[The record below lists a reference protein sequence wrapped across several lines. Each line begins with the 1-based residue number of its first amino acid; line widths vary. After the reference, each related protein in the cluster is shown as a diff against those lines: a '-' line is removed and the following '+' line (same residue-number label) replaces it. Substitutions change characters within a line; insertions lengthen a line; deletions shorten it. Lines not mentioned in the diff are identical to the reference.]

1 MECRCPY
8 CLSPVQSGAP
18 CPACG
23 RDWEGYQPAS
33 HHLPPGSLLQER
45 YQLGRALGEGG
56 FGITYLG
63 WDTVLKR
70 KVAVKEYFPTFLV
83 SREVSLTLDV
93 TCHTSGNQPT
103 YEKGREQ
110 FLREAKTMARLDS
123 IPEIVQVLDHFPEHN
138 TAYIVM
144 EFLEGRTLK
153 EVVAQSGPIPADTM
167 LALLE
172 PVLRAMEAM
181 HQAGVIHRD
190 ISPDN
195 LMELKD
201 GTVKLMDFGCARDF
215 QSGLTETITLKHGFA
230 PREQYSGRDQ
240 GPWTDV
246 YALCATV
253 YYCLTGKV
261 PPRATLRGEEEQDP
275 MIPPRQL
282 GADLIEEQE
291 RALLRGL
298 SPKVENRCHSAA
310 ELYAALYGRTLD
322 GTPWTWSEE
331 QIGQTEFV
339 NTEENKGPTPDPI
352 PKKPTIPAKWIKLG
366 GAAACALVALAAVL
380 ALGLG
385 SGGQENVLSDDSD
398 RPQSTAGQN
407 ADQEDASQTPEE
419 DPKPSGE
426 DGQAGDGQLIPAIS
440 DQELEPEPAADPDQ
454 PDIEA
459 GQTGIGGQTGSQTTP
474 SQSTQPVSPS
484 RPRSRRSL
492 PFQPR
497 GSWRLR
503 QRLRPT
509 TASTPWRRRR
519 CGRWSSWAIS
529 PPHSWGHGCAVLRT
543 TPCLTTK
550 TPSPPPFIRNLL
562 IWAIWTGNG
571 AWLSATSTG
580 TGWRKMMKKP
590 SPSIWNWPRP
600 TTGPESTTRWLMP
613 TPMDGALPETRNR
626 PFTGGTATW
635 RQGAPPLLIQTRSG
649 PRSSNWRAHSRRPPR
664 RLFTRAQAPCPLLS
678 GHTNG
683 TGGG

>member
-298 SPKVENRCHSAA
+298 SPKVENRWHSAA

-419 DPKPSGE
+419 QPEPSGVG
-426 DGQAGDGQLIPAIS
+426 GQAGDGQLIPAIS

-474 SQSTQPVSPS
+474 SQSTQPSQPEPPPQPEEPAVPTQGELEAQAETQANNGQY
-484 RPRSRRSL
+484 SL
-492 PFQPR
+492 AAET
-497 GSWRLR
+497 LR
-503 QRLRPT
+503 QMEQLGYLTAAQLGTRLCGLADDALFDDENSIAAALYQESADLGNLDGKRGLAICYQYGDGVT
-509 TASTPWRRRR
+509 QSDEKAFALNLELAQSNYGAGVYYEVADAYTDGRGTARNPEQ
-519 CGRWSSWAIS
+519 AIY
-529 PPHSWGHGCAVLRT
+529 WWNRYLE
-543 TPCLTTK
+543 
-550 TPSPPPFIRNLL
+550 
-562 IWAIWTGNG
+562 TG
-571 AWLSATSTG
+571 
-580 TGWRKMMKKP
+580 
-590 SPSIWNWPRP
+590 
-600 TTGPESTTRWLMP
+600 STTFIDPDKVRAKIAEL
-613 TPMDGALPETRNR
+613 E
-626 PFTGGTATW
+626 GT
-635 RQGAPPLLIQTRSG
+635 
-649 PRSSNWRAHSRRPPR
+649 
-664 RLFTRAQAPCPLLS
+664 
-678 GHTNG
+678 
-683 TGGG
+683 

>member
-110 FLREAKTMARLDS
+110 FLREAKTMAKLDS

-195 LMELKD
+195 LMELED

-298 SPKVENRCHSAA
+298 SPKVENRWHSAA

-474 SQSTQPVSPS
+474 SQSTQPSQPEPPPQPEEPAVPTQGELEAQAETQANNGQY
-484 RPRSRRSL
+484 SL
-492 PFQPR
+492 AAET
-497 GSWRLR
+497 LR
-503 QRLRPT
+503 QMEQLGYLTAAQLGTRLCGLADDALFDDENSIAAALYQESADLGNLDGKRGLAICYQYGSGVPQSDE
-509 TASTPWRRRR
+509 TAFALNLELAQANYGAGVYYEVADAYTD
-519 CGRWSSWAIS
+519 GRGTAQNPEQAIY
-529 PPHSWGHGCAVLRT
+529 WWNRYLE
-543 TPCLTTK
+543 
-550 TPSPPPFIRNLL
+550 
-562 IWAIWTGNG
+562 TG
-571 AWLSATSTG
+571 
-580 TGWRKMMKKP
+580 
-590 SPSIWNWPRP
+590 
-600 TTGPESTTRWLMP
+600 STTFIDPDKVRAKIAEL
-613 TPMDGALPETRNR
+613 E
-626 PFTGGTATW
+626 GT
-635 RQGAPPLLIQTRSG
+635 
-649 PRSSNWRAHSRRPPR
+649 
-664 RLFTRAQAPCPLLS
+664 
-678 GHTNG
+678 
-683 TGGG
+683 

>member
-23 RDWEGYQPAS
+23 RDREGYQPAS

-298 SPKVENRCHSAA
+298 SPKVENRWHSAA

-474 SQSTQPVSPS
+474 SQSTQPSQPEPPPQPEEPAVPTQGELEAQAETQANNGQY
-484 RPRSRRSL
+484 SL
-492 PFQPR
+492 AAET
-497 GSWRLR
+497 LR
-503 QRLRPT
+503 QMEQLGYLTAAQLGTRLCGLADDALFDDENSIAAALYQESADLGNLDGKRGLAICYQYGSGVPQSDE
-509 TASTPWRRRR
+509 TAFALNLELAQANYGAGVYYEVADAYTD
-519 CGRWSSWAIS
+519 GRGTAQNPEQAIY
-529 PPHSWGHGCAVLRT
+529 WWNRYLE
-543 TPCLTTK
+543 
-550 TPSPPPFIRNLL
+550 
-562 IWAIWTGNG
+562 TG
-571 AWLSATSTG
+571 
-580 TGWRKMMKKP
+580 
-590 SPSIWNWPRP
+590 
-600 TTGPESTTRWLMP
+600 STTFIDPDKVRAKIAEL
-613 TPMDGALPETRNR
+613 E
-626 PFTGGTATW
+626 GT
-635 RQGAPPLLIQTRSG
+635 
-649 PRSSNWRAHSRRPPR
+649 
-664 RLFTRAQAPCPLLS
+664 
-678 GHTNG
+678 
-683 TGGG
+683 

>member
-298 SPKVENRCHSAA
+298 SPKVENRWHSAA

-474 SQSTQPVSPS
+474 SQSTQPSQPEPPPQPEEPAVPTQGELEAQAETQANNGQY
-484 RPRSRRSL
+484 SL
-492 PFQPR
+492 AAET
-497 GSWRLR
+497 LR
-503 QRLRPT
+503 QMEQLGYLTAAQLGTRLCGLADDALFDDENSIAATLYQESADLGNLDGKRGLAICYQYGDGVAQNDEKAFALNLELAQANYGAGVYYEVADAYT
-509 TASTPWRRRR
+509 DGRGTAQNPEQ
-519 CGRWSSWAIS
+519 AIY
-529 PPHSWGHGCAVLRT
+529 WWNRYLE
-543 TPCLTTK
+543 
-550 TPSPPPFIRNLL
+550 
-562 IWAIWTGNG
+562 TG
-571 AWLSATSTG
+571 
-580 TGWRKMMKKP
+580 
-590 SPSIWNWPRP
+590 
-600 TTGPESTTRWLMP
+600 STTFIDPDKVRAKIAEL
-613 TPMDGALPETRNR
+613 E
-626 PFTGGTATW
+626 GT
-635 RQGAPPLLIQTRSG
+635 
-649 PRSSNWRAHSRRPPR
+649 
-664 RLFTRAQAPCPLLS
+664 
-678 GHTNG
+678 
-683 TGGG
+683 

>member
-1 MECRCPY
+1 MERRCPY
-8 CLSPVQSGAP
+8 CMSPVQPGSP

-23 RDWEGYQPAS
+23 RNWERYQPAS
-33 HHLPPGSLLQER
+33 HHLPPGSLLQDR

-110 FLREAKTMARLDS
+110 FLREAKTMAKLDS

-153 EVVAQSGPIPADTM
+153 EVVAQTGPIPTQTM

-181 HQAGVIHRD
+181 HHAGVIHRD

-246 YALCATV
+246 YAMCATV

-275 MIPPRQL
+275 LIPPRQL
-282 GADLIEEQE
+282 GSDLTLEQE
-291 RALLRGL
+291 WALLRGL
-298 SPKVENRCHSAA
+298 ASKVENRWHSAA
-310 ELYAALYGRTLD
+310 DLYAALYGRTLE
-322 GTPWTWSEE
+322 GASWMQTEE
-331 QIGQTEFV
+331 QVGHTEFV
-339 NTEENKGPTPDPI
+339 DTEENKAPIPDPT
-352 PKKPTIPAKWIKLG
+352 PKKPEIPAKWIKFG
-366 GAAACALVALAAVL
+366 GAAACALVVVAIALAI
-380 ALGLG
+380 GLG
-385 SGGQENVLSDDSD
+385 GRGQESVSTNDPD
-398 RPQSTAGQN
+398 RSQSAVGQTVH
-407 ADQEDASQTPEE
+407 QEDGSQAPEE
-419 DPKPSGE
+419 EPDASEE
-426 DGQAGDGQLIPAIS
+426 DGQAGDGQLIPPIHE
-440 DQELEPEPAADPDQ
+440 QEPATEPNQ
-454 PDIEA
+454 PGTDA
-459 GQTGIGGQTGSQTTP
+459 GQTGTSGQAGSQATP
-474 SQSTQPVSPS
+474 SQPTNPSQQEQPSQTEEPAVPTQEELEAQAETQTNNGQY
-484 RPRSRRSL
+484 SL
-492 PFQPR
+492 AAET
-497 GSWRLR
+497 LR
-503 QRLRPT
+503 QMEQLGYLTAAQLGARLCGLADDALFDDENSIAAALYQESADLGNLDGKRGLAICYQYGEGVAQSDE
-509 TASTPWRRRR
+509 TAFALNLELAQANYGAGVYYEVADAYTD
-519 CGRWSSWAIS
+519 GRGTARNPEQAIY
-529 PPHSWGHGCAVLRT
+529 WWNRYLE
-543 TPCLTTK
+543 
-550 TPSPPPFIRNLL
+550 
-562 IWAIWTGNG
+562 TG
-571 AWLSATSTG
+571 
-580 TGWRKMMKKP
+580 
-590 SPSIWNWPRP
+590 
-600 TTGPESTTRWLMP
+600 STTFIDPDKVRAKIAEL
-613 TPMDGALPETRNR
+613 E
-626 PFTGGTATW
+626 GT
-635 RQGAPPLLIQTRSG
+635 
-649 PRSSNWRAHSRRPPR
+649 
-664 RLFTRAQAPCPLLS
+664 
-678 GHTNG
+678 
-683 TGGG
+683 

>member
-1 MECRCPY
+1 MERRCPY
-8 CLSPVQSGAP
+8 CMSPVQPGSP

-23 RDWEGYQPAS
+23 RNWERYQPAS
-33 HHLPPGSLLQER
+33 HHLPPGSLLQDR

-110 FLREAKTMARLDS
+110 FLREAKTMAKLDS

-153 EVVAQSGPIPADTM
+153 EVVAQTGPIPTQTM

-181 HQAGVIHRD
+181 HHAGVIHRD

-298 SPKVENRCHSAA
+298 SPKVENRWHSAA

-474 SQSTQPVSPS
+474 SQSTQPSQPPPPPPPEAPAGPPQGE
-484 RPRSRRSL
+484 REAQAETQANNGQYSL
-492 PFQPR
+492 AAET
-497 GSWRLR
+497 LR
-503 QRLRPT
+503 QMEQLGYLTAAQLGTRLCGLADDALFDDENSIAAALYQESADLGNLDGKRGLAICYQYGSGVPQSDE
-509 TASTPWRRRR
+509 TAFALNLELAQANYGAGVYYKVADAYTD
-519 CGRWSSWAIS
+519 GRGTAQNPEQAIY
-529 PPHSWGHGCAVLRT
+529 WWNRYLE
-543 TPCLTTK
+543 
-550 TPSPPPFIRNLL
+550 
-562 IWAIWTGNG
+562 TG
-571 AWLSATSTG
+571 
-580 TGWRKMMKKP
+580 
-590 SPSIWNWPRP
+590 
-600 TTGPESTTRWLMP
+600 STTFIDPDKVRAKIAELE
-613 TPMDGALPETRNR
+613 GA
-626 PFTGGTATW
+626 
-635 RQGAPPLLIQTRSG
+635 Q
-649 PRSSNWRAHSRRPPR
+649 
-664 RLFTRAQAPCPLLS
+664 
-678 GHTNG
+678 
-683 TGGG
+683 

>member
-110 FLREAKTMARLDS
+110 FLREAKTMAKLDS

-172 PVLRAMEAM
+172 PVLRVMEAM

-230 PREQYSGRDQ
+230 PREQYAGRDQ

-275 MIPPRQL
+275 LIPPRQL
-282 GADLIEEQE
+282 GVDLTEEQE

-298 SPKVENRCHSAA
+298 APKAENRWHSAA
-310 ELYAALYGRTLD
+310 ELYAALYGRTLE
-322 GTPWTWSEE
+322 GAPWTRSEE
-331 QIGQTEFV
+331 QVGHTEFV
-339 NTEENKGPTPDPI
+339 DTEEDKDPAPDPAP
-352 PKKPTIPAKWIKLG
+352 PKAVIPAKWIKLG
-366 GAAACALVALAAVL
+366 GAAACVLVIVAAAL

-385 SGGQENVLSDDSD
+385 GGGQENAPSDDPD
-398 RPQSTAGQN
+398 HAHSTVGQN
-407 ADQEDASQTPEE
+407 VDQEDNSQAPEGE
-419 DPKPSGE
+419 TDISGE
-426 DGQAGDGQLIPAIS
+426 NGQEDDRLIPAIS
-440 DQELEPEPAADPDQ
+440 DQELEPEPAAEADPDQ
-454 PDIEA
+454 PDIDA
-459 GQTGIGGQTGSQTTP
+459 GQTGTSGQAGSQTIP
-474 SQSTQPVSPS
+474 SQSTQPS
-484 RPRSRRSL
+484 
-492 PFQPR
+492 QPEPPPQPEEPVVPTQ
-497 GSWRLR
+497 GELEAQAETQADNGQYTLAADTLR
-503 QRLRPT
+503 QMEQLGYLTAAQLGTRLCGLADDALFDDENSIAAALYQESADLGNLDGKRGLAICYQYGDGVT
-509 TASTPWRRRR
+509 QSDEKAFALNLELAQSNYGAGVYYEVADAYTDGRGTARNPEQ
-519 CGRWSSWAIS
+519 AIY
-529 PPHSWGHGCAVLRT
+529 WWNRYLE
-543 TPCLTTK
+543 
-550 TPSPPPFIRNLL
+550 
-562 IWAIWTGNG
+562 TG
-571 AWLSATSTG
+571 
-580 TGWRKMMKKP
+580 
-590 SPSIWNWPRP
+590 
-600 TTGPESTTRWLMP
+600 STTFIDPDKVRAKIAELE
-613 TPMDGALPETRNR
+613 GA
-626 PFTGGTATW
+626 
-635 RQGAPPLLIQTRSG
+635 Q
-649 PRSSNWRAHSRRPPR
+649 
-664 RLFTRAQAPCPLLS
+664 
-678 GHTNG
+678 
-683 TGGG
+683 

>member
-298 SPKVENRCHSAA
+298 SPKVENRWHSAA

-474 SQSTQPVSPS
+474 SQSTQPSQPEPPPQPEEPAVPTQGELEAQAETQANNGQY
-484 RPRSRRSL
+484 SL
-492 PFQPR
+492 AAET
-497 GSWRLR
+497 LR
-503 QRLRPT
+503 QMEQLGYLTAAQLGTRLCGLADDALFDDENSIAAALYQESADLGNLDGKRGLAICYQYGSGVPQSDE
-509 TASTPWRRRR
+509 TAFALNLELAQANYGAGVYYKVADAYTD
-519 CGRWSSWAIS
+519 GRGTAQNPEQAIY
-529 PPHSWGHGCAVLRT
+529 WWNRYLE
-543 TPCLTTK
+543 
-550 TPSPPPFIRNLL
+550 
-562 IWAIWTGNG
+562 TG
-571 AWLSATSTG
+571 
-580 TGWRKMMKKP
+580 
-590 SPSIWNWPRP
+590 
-600 TTGPESTTRWLMP
+600 STTFIDPDKVRAKIAEL
-613 TPMDGALPETRNR
+613 E
-626 PFTGGTATW
+626 GT
-635 RQGAPPLLIQTRSG
+635 S
-649 PRSSNWRAHSRRPPR
+649 
-664 RLFTRAQAPCPLLS
+664 
-678 GHTNG
+678 
-683 TGGG
+683 

>member
-1 MECRCPY
+1 MERRCPY
-8 CLSPVQSGAP
+8 CMSPVQPGSP

-23 RDWEGYQPAS
+23 RNWESYQPAS
-33 HHLPPGSLLQER
+33 HHLPPGSLLQDR

-110 FLREAKTMARLDS
+110 FLREAKTMAKLDS

-298 SPKVENRCHSAA
+298 SPKVENRWHSAA

-474 SQSTQPVSPS
+474 SQSTQPSQPEPPPQPEEPAVPTQGELEAQAETQANNGQY
-484 RPRSRRSL
+484 SL
-492 PFQPR
+492 AAET
-497 GSWRLR
+497 LR
-503 QRLRPT
+503 QMEQLGYLTAAQLGTRLCGLADDALFDDENSIAAALYQESADLGNLDGKRGLAICYQYGSGVPQSDE
-509 TASTPWRRRR
+509 TAFALNLELAQANYGAGVYYEVADAYTD
-519 CGRWSSWAIS
+519 GRGTAQNPEQAIY
-529 PPHSWGHGCAVLRT
+529 WWNRYLE
-543 TPCLTTK
+543 
-550 TPSPPPFIRNLL
+550 
-562 IWAIWTGNG
+562 TG
-571 AWLSATSTG
+571 
-580 TGWRKMMKKP
+580 
-590 SPSIWNWPRP
+590 
-600 TTGPESTTRWLMP
+600 STTFIDPDKVRAKIAEL
-613 TPMDGALPETRNR
+613 E
-626 PFTGGTATW
+626 GT
-635 RQGAPPLLIQTRSG
+635 
-649 PRSSNWRAHSRRPPR
+649 
-664 RLFTRAQAPCPLLS
+664 
-678 GHTNG
+678 
-683 TGGG
+683 

>member
-1 MECRCPY
+1 MERRCPY

-110 FLREAKTMARLDS
+110 FLREAKTMAKLDS

-195 LMELKD
+195 LMELED

-261 PPRATLRGEEEQDP
+261 PPRATLRGEDEQDP

-298 SPKVENRCHSAA
+298 SPKIENRWHSAA

-339 NTEENKGPTPDPI
+339 DTEENKEPTPDPI
-352 PKKPTIPAKWIKLG
+352 PKKPAIPAKWIKFG

-380 ALGLG
+380 VLGLG

-398 RPQSTAGQN
+398 RSQSAVGQI
-407 ADQEDASQTPEE
+407 ADQEDGSQTPEE
-419 DPKPSGE
+419 QPEPSGVG
-426 DGQAGDGQLIPAIS
+426 GQTGDGQLIPAIS
-440 DQELEPEPAADPDQ
+440 DQEPSPEPATEPDE
-454 PDIEA
+454 PDTDA
-459 GQTGIGGQTGSQTTP
+459 GKTGASGQTGSQVTPNQPSQPEPPPQTEAPATTP
-474 SQSTQPVSPS
+474 TQADLEAQAEAQAGNGQY
-484 RPRSRRSL
+484 SL
-492 PFQPR
+492 AAET
-497 GSWRLR
+497 LR
-503 QRLRPT
+503 QMEQLGYL
-509 TASTPWRRRR
+509 TAAQLGAQLCSLADDALFDDENSIAAALYQESADLGNLDGKRGLAICYQYGDGVTQSDEKAFALNLELAQSNYGAGVYYEVADAYTD
-519 CGRWSSWAIS
+519 GRGTARNPEQAIY
-529 PPHSWGHGCAVLRT
+529 WWNRYLE
-543 TPCLTTK
+543 
-550 TPSPPPFIRNLL
+550 
-562 IWAIWTGNG
+562 TG
-571 AWLSATSTG
+571 
-580 TGWRKMMKKP
+580 
-590 SPSIWNWPRP
+590 
-600 TTGPESTTRWLMP
+600 STTFIDPDKVRAKIAELE
-613 TPMDGALPETRNR
+613 GA
-626 PFTGGTATW
+626 
-635 RQGAPPLLIQTRSG
+635 Q
-649 PRSSNWRAHSRRPPR
+649 
-664 RLFTRAQAPCPLLS
+664 
-678 GHTNG
+678 
-683 TGGG
+683 

>member
-275 MIPPRQL
+275 MIHPRQL

-298 SPKVENRCHSAA
+298 SPKVENRWHSAA

-398 RPQSTAGQN
+398 RSQSAVGQI
-407 ADQEDASQTPEE
+407 ADQEDGSQTPEE
-419 DPKPSGE
+419 QPEPSGVG
-426 DGQAGDGQLIPAIS
+426 GQTGDGQLIPAIS

-474 SQSTQPVSPS
+474 SQSTQPSQPEPPPQPEEPAVPTQGELEAQAETQANNGQY
-484 RPRSRRSL
+484 SL
-492 PFQPR
+492 AAET
-497 GSWRLR
+497 LR
-503 QRLRPT
+503 QMEQLGYLTAAQLGTRLCGLADDALFDDENSIAAALYQESADLGNLDGKRGLAICYQYGSGVPQSDE
-509 TASTPWRRRR
+509 TAFALNLELAQANYGAGVYYKVADAYTD
-519 CGRWSSWAIS
+519 GRGTAQNPEQAIY
-529 PPHSWGHGCAVLRT
+529 WWNRYLE
-543 TPCLTTK
+543 
-550 TPSPPPFIRNLL
+550 
-562 IWAIWTGNG
+562 TG
-571 AWLSATSTG
+571 
-580 TGWRKMMKKP
+580 
-590 SPSIWNWPRP
+590 
-600 TTGPESTTRWLMP
+600 STTFIDPDKVRAKIAELE
-613 TPMDGALPETRNR
+613 GA
-626 PFTGGTATW
+626 
-635 RQGAPPLLIQTRSG
+635 Q
-649 PRSSNWRAHSRRPPR
+649 
-664 RLFTRAQAPCPLLS
+664 
-678 GHTNG
+678 
-683 TGGG
+683 

>member
-23 RDWEGYQPAS
+23 RDWEGYQSAS

-298 SPKVENRCHSAA
+298 SPKVENRWHSAA

-398 RPQSTAGQN
+398 RSQSAVGQI
-407 ADQEDASQTPEE
+407 ADQEDGSQTPER
-419 DPKPSGE
+419 PSPTRSRALNLRLSRMSLT
-426 DGQAGDGQLIPAIS
+426 QTPARRA
-440 DQELEPEPAADPDQ
+440 PAVRPA
-454 PDIEA
+454 
-459 GQTGIGGQTGSQTTP
+459 
-474 SQSTQPVSPS
+474 VKS
-484 RPRSRRSL
+484 RPISPASLSHLRRRRRL
-492 PFQPR
+492 PLLPR
-497 GSWRLR
+497 KPIWRPR
-503 QRLRPT
+503 RRLRPA
-509 TASTPWRRRR
+509 TASIPWQRRL
-519 CGRWSSWAIS
+519 CGRWSSWATS
-529 PPHSWGHGCAVLRT
+529 PPHSWGRSCAAWRT
-543 TPCLTTK
+543 TPYSTMR
-550 TPSPPPFIRNLL
+550 TPSPPPSIRNPP

-571 AWLSATSTG
+571 GWPSAISMG
-580 TGWRKMMKKP
+580 TG
-590 SPSIWNWPRP
+590 
-600 TTGPESTTRWLMP
+600 
-613 TPMDGALPETRNR
+613 
-626 PFTGGTATW
+626 
-635 RQGAPPLLIQTRSG
+635 
-649 PRSSNWRAHSRRPPR
+649 
-664 RLFTRAQAPCPLLS
+664 
-678 GHTNG
+678 
-683 TGGG
+683 

>member
-1 MECRCPY
+1 MSLDFNRLCLRCMSPAVSQGY
-8 CLSPVQSGAP
+8 CLNCGAP
-18 CPACG
+18 VGFAQEPAF
-23 RDWEGYQPAS
+23 A
-33 HHLPPGSLLQER
+33 LTPGSILDGR
-45 YQLGRALGEGG
+45 YLVGGVLGHGG

-261 PPRATLRGEEEQDP
+261 PPRATLRGEDEQDP

-282 GADLIEEQE
+282 GLI
-291 RALLRGL
+291 
-298 SPKVENRCHSAA
+298 
-310 ELYAALYGRTLD
+310 
-322 GTPWTWSEE
+322 
-331 QIGQTEFV
+331 
-339 NTEENKGPTPDPI
+339 
-352 PKKPTIPAKWIKLG
+352 
-366 GAAACALVALAAVL
+366 
-380 ALGLG
+380 
-385 SGGQENVLSDDSD
+385 
-398 RPQSTAGQN
+398 
-407 ADQEDASQTPEE
+407 
-419 DPKPSGE
+419 
-426 DGQAGDGQLIPAIS
+426 
-440 DQELEPEPAADPDQ
+440 
-454 PDIEA
+454 
-459 GQTGIGGQTGSQTTP
+459 
-474 SQSTQPVSPS
+474 
-484 RPRSRRSL
+484 
-492 PFQPR
+492 
-497 GSWRLR
+497 
-503 QRLRPT
+503 
-509 TASTPWRRRR
+509 
-519 CGRWSSWAIS
+519 
-529 PPHSWGHGCAVLRT
+529 
-543 TPCLTTK
+543 
-550 TPSPPPFIRNLL
+550 
-562 IWAIWTGNG
+562 
-571 AWLSATSTG
+571 
-580 TGWRKMMKKP
+580 
-590 SPSIWNWPRP
+590 
-600 TTGPESTTRWLMP
+600 
-613 TPMDGALPETRNR
+613 
-626 PFTGGTATW
+626 
-635 RQGAPPLLIQTRSG
+635 
-649 PRSSNWRAHSRRPPR
+649 
-664 RLFTRAQAPCPLLS
+664 
-678 GHTNG
+678 
-683 TGGG
+683 

>member
-1 MECRCPY
+1 MERRCPY
-8 CLSPVQSGAP
+8 CMSPVQPGSP

-23 RDWEGYQPAS
+23 RNWERYQPAS
-33 HHLPPGSLLQER
+33 HHLPPGSLLQDR

-110 FLREAKTMARLDS
+110 FLREAKTMAKLDS

-153 EVVAQSGPIPADTM
+153 EVVAQTGPIPTQTM

-181 HQAGVIHRD
+181 HHAGVIHRD

-298 SPKVENRCHSAA
+298 SPKVENRWHSAA

-474 SQSTQPVSPS
+474 SQSTQPSQPEPPPQPEEPAVPTQGELEAQAETQANNGQY
-484 RPRSRRSL
+484 SL
-492 PFQPR
+492 AAET
-497 GSWRLR
+497 LR
-503 QRLRPT
+503 QMEQLGYLTAAQLGTRLCGLADDALFDDENSIAAALYQESADLGNLDGKRGLAICYQYGSGVPQSDE
-509 TASTPWRRRR
+509 TAFALNLELAQANYGAGVYYKVADAYTD
-519 CGRWSSWAIS
+519 GRGTAQNPEQAIY
-529 PPHSWGHGCAVLRT
+529 WWNRYLE
-543 TPCLTTK
+543 
-550 TPSPPPFIRNLL
+550 
-562 IWAIWTGNG
+562 TG
-571 AWLSATSTG
+571 
-580 TGWRKMMKKP
+580 
-590 SPSIWNWPRP
+590 
-600 TTGPESTTRWLMP
+600 STTFIDPDKVRAKIAELE
-613 TPMDGALPETRNR
+613 GA
-626 PFTGGTATW
+626 
-635 RQGAPPLLIQTRSG
+635 Q
-649 PRSSNWRAHSRRPPR
+649 
-664 RLFTRAQAPCPLLS
+664 
-678 GHTNG
+678 
-683 TGGG
+683 

>member
-1 MECRCPY
+1 MERRCPY
-8 CLSPVQSGAP
+8 CMSPVQPGSP

-23 RDWEGYQPAS
+23 RDWEGYQSAS

-261 PPRATLRGEEEQDP
+261 PPRATLRGEEDQDP

-298 SPKVENRCHSAA
+298 SPKVENRWHSAA

-398 RPQSTAGQN
+398 RSQSAVGQI
-407 ADQEDASQTPEE
+407 ADQEDGSQTPEE
-419 DPKPSGE
+419 QPEPSGVG
-426 DGQAGDGQLIPAIS
+426 GQTGDGQLIPAIS

-474 SQSTQPVSPS
+474 SQSTQPSQPEPPPQPEEPAVPTQGELEAQAETQANNGQY
-484 RPRSRRSL
+484 SL
-492 PFQPR
+492 AAET
-497 GSWRLR
+497 LR
-503 QRLRPT
+503 QMEQLGYLTAAQLGTRLCGLADDALFDDENSIAAALYQESADLGNLDGKRGLAICYQYGSGVPQSDE
-509 TASTPWRRRR
+509 TAFALNLELAQANYGAGVYYKVADAYTD
-519 CGRWSSWAIS
+519 GRGTAQNPEQAIY
-529 PPHSWGHGCAVLRT
+529 WWNRYLE
-543 TPCLTTK
+543 
-550 TPSPPPFIRNLL
+550 
-562 IWAIWTGNG
+562 TG
-571 AWLSATSTG
+571 
-580 TGWRKMMKKP
+580 
-590 SPSIWNWPRP
+590 
-600 TTGPESTTRWLMP
+600 STTFIDPDKVRAKIAELE
-613 TPMDGALPETRNR
+613 GA
-626 PFTGGTATW
+626 
-635 RQGAPPLLIQTRSG
+635 Q
-649 PRSSNWRAHSRRPPR
+649 
-664 RLFTRAQAPCPLLS
+664 
-678 GHTNG
+678 
-683 TGGG
+683 